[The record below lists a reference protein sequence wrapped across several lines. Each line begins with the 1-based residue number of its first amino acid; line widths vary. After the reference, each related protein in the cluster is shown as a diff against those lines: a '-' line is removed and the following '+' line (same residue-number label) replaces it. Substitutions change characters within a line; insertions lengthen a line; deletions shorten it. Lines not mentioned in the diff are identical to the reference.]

1 MADLHPHPEQTDVAG
16 YLLGTLE
23 ASEMTVFVAHLDD
36 CAICQAELAELAHLP
51 ALLADVPAA
60 ETVPPDLE
68 DRTFAAIEAAAGVL
82 SAVPADGADVEPT
95 TPAAGPV
102 KPGVV
107 IPISRGRARRQP
119 PRWLAAAAAAVIV
132 VAAGIGVFV
141 SSRTGSPAPLAT
153 IRLIASDGGPAH
165 GTAVV
170 RATPAGLTIDMT
182 VQGLAANRP
191 GTMDTCW
198 LVGPGDTLAHPNRV
212 SVGSFVVPANGATVH
227 VHWTTAADLNRFPH
241 LGVTLE
247 PINGNP
253 SHQGPKILT
262 SP

>member
-23 ASEMTVFVAHLDD
+23 PPEMTVFAAHLDD

-51 ALLADVPAA
+51 ALLADVPTA

-68 DRTFAAIEAAAGVL
+68 DRTFAAIEAAAAL
-82 SAVPADGADVEPT
+82 SAVPTAATDIQPT
-95 TPAAGPV
+95 TPTAAPAQ
-102 KPGVV
+102 PDVV
-107 IPISRGRARRQP
+107 TSISRGRARRRP

-132 VAAGIGVFV
+132 VAVGIGVLV

-153 IRLIASDGGPAH
+153 IRLIATDGGPAH
-165 GTAVV
+165 GTAAV

-182 VQGLAANRP
+182 VEGLPANQP

-198 LVGPGDTLAHPNRV
+198 LVGPGDTLAHPNRI
-212 SVGSFVVPANGATVH
+212 SVGSFVVPAIGATVH
-227 VHWTTAADLNRFPH
+227 VHWTTAADLNRFSH

-262 SP
+262 SA

>member
-1 MADLHPHPEQTDVAG
+1 MADLHPHSEQTDVAG
-16 YLLGTLE
+16 YLLATLE
-23 ASEMTVFVAHLDD
+23 ESEMSVFVAHLAG
-36 CAICQAELAELAHLP
+36 CATCQAEVSELAALP

-60 ETVPPDLE
+60 EILPPDLE
-68 DRTFAAIEAAAGVL
+68 DRTFAAIEAAAAL
-82 SAVPADGADVEPT
+82 SAVPAADTHGEPAT
-95 TPAAGPV
+95 AAGGGPAQ
-102 KPGVV
+102 PSVV
-107 IPISRGRARRQP
+107 TPISRGRARRRP
-119 PRWLAAAAAAVIV
+119 PRWLASAAAALIVI
-132 VAAGIGVFV
+132 AAGVGVLM

-153 IRLIASDGGPAH
+153 IRLIAADGGPAH

-170 RATPAGLTIDMT
+170 RPTPAGLTIDMT
-182 VQGLAANRP
+182 VRGLAANRP

-212 SVGSFVVPANGATVH
+212 AVGSFVVPANGATVH
-227 VHWTTAADLNRFPH
+227 VHWTTAADLKRFPH

-262 SP
+262 SA